1 MIPFWHNSILNRY
14 MALVLISGIPAAGK
28 TRRAEELL
36 IYFKSRVNESHIE
49 DIHVVND
56 EKLGIEKSD
65 YYDRESEKRVR
76 GKQMSAVKR
85 LLNPKSIVIL
95 DNMTYI
101 KGFRYQL
108 FCEAK
113 AARITSTVLYVGTS
127 ENQARKFN
135 ELRDMENRWPED
147 LFKQLVFRY
156 EEPNG
161 MTRWDSPL
169 FIVVP
174 DDTLPY
180 KEMWNS
186 MINQEPQKPNAATL
200 KRSAVAADY
209 LSSLNE
215 TTSQITRE
223 ALELHASNA
232 GAEVTLRG
240 HRIELP
246 YTLTLPQLTRIRRN
260 FVTLNK
266 QNSMPLINIE
276 PFFID
281 YMQQN
286 WRVTS

>member
-1 MIPFWHNSILNRY
+1 

-28 TRRAEELL
+28 TRRTDELVSYL
-36 IYFKSRVNESHIE
+36 KSRITESKIE

-56 EKLGIEKSD
+56 EKLGIIKSD
-65 YYDRESEKRVR
+65 YYDRESEKKVR

-85 LLNPKSIVIL
+85 LLSPKSIVIL

-113 AARITSTVLYVGTS
+113 AARVTSSVLYVGTT
-127 ENQARKFN
+127 EHQAQKFN
-135 ELRDMENRWPED
+135 ETIEVQNRWPED

-180 KEMWNS
+180 EEMWNS
-186 MINQEPQKPNAATL
+186 IINQKPQKPNAATL
-200 KRSAVAADY
+200 KRTTVAPDY

-223 ALELHASNA
+223 VLELHAINP

-240 HRIELP
+240 HRIVLP

-260 FVTLNK
+260 FVSLNK
-266 QNSMPLINIE
+266 QNAMPLTNIE
-276 PFFID
+276 PFFVD
-281 YMQQN
+281 FLQQN
-286 WRVTS
+286 WSITS